1 MRLSTANTFDAS
13 IAALNNRRSEVAH
26 SQAEISSGK
35 RILVPSD
42 DPSAMA
48 SAERATAAI
57 QRNDI
62 RQHAVDASKTAMTL
76 GEQALGDATTLLQS
90 VRETLVSAG
99 NATMSDT
106 DRRSLA
112 DQLRSMRSDL
122 LSVANRSDGA
132 GSYLFGGQGAN
143 QPPFLDAPGGV
154 RYTATPGTAVIDTSA
169 SLGLSTNGQAA
180 WMTGATGNGVFVT
193 QAAPGVKQAWIDAG
207 QVSDPSALTGANYSV
222 QFSVAAGA
230 TTYAVLKNGQPTAV
244 TAAPYVDGQAIT
256 VDGMSFAVHGAPAN
270 GDQFNVSPSTPTLTV
285 FDAIDKA
292 INDLSQL
299 GKTGA
304 QRSQDSAD
312 NLRNIDSV
320 MAPIQ
325 SARTVAGQA
334 LARIDGETTRLSDL
348 KLNQQAELSGAQD
361 VDLTQAIS
369 NLQSQQTGYQAALQS
384 YAMVQK
390 LSLFQYLN
398 G

>member
-13 IAALNNRRSEVAH
+13 IAALNNRRSEVAQ

-180 WMTGATGNGVFVT
+180 WMTGPTGNGVFVT

-207 QVSDPSALTGANYSV
+207 QVNDPSALTGANYSV